1 MWHGACQSLPFRRV
15 GVDDSSHV
23 TSMRN
28 GGCLRAISASGRIAQ
43 DRRPSGPR
51 RAVQILAALF
61 LLASPSAAVA
71 IPIGFVSFDTVIP
84 GPDGV
89 NAFTIAN
96 LTETFGLP
104 PDFPVVDPVT
114 FLSSSLSLTYQDGST
129 STIDLMDIGPG
140 FADNPNLFFADSVLF
155 SSATFTA
162 TLSSLDFLLADGT
175 TFHAG
180 SSLIS
185 VVLSS
190 ATGLLLSP
198 GDFAVI
204 DIDGEIGDGEIPSVP
219 EPGTLVLLACGAVA
233 SLTIRRRKMSRR

>member
-1 MWHGACQSLPFRRV
+1 LLPTTFRALAHT
-15 GVDDSSHV
+15 SSHEN
-23 TSMRN
+23 SMRH
-28 GGCLRAISASGRIAQ
+28 GGCRHGVSGSSGVAQERRASGRW
-43 DRRPSGPR
+43 S
-51 RAVQILAALF
+51 RAIHVLAALF
-61 LLASPSAAVA
+61 ILTSPSAAVA
-71 IPIGFVSFDTVIP
+71 IPIGVVSFDTLIP

-89 NAFTIAN
+89 NAFNIAN
-96 LTETFGLP
+96 LTEAFGLP

-175 TFHAG
+175 TFQAA
-180 SSLIS
+180 SNLIS
-185 VVLSS
+185 VVLSP

-204 DIDGEIGDGEIPSVP
+204 DIEGEIRDEEIPSVP
-219 EPGTLVLLACGAVA
+219 EPSTLVLLASGIAA
-233 SLTIRRRKMSRR
+233 GLTLRRRKMNRR